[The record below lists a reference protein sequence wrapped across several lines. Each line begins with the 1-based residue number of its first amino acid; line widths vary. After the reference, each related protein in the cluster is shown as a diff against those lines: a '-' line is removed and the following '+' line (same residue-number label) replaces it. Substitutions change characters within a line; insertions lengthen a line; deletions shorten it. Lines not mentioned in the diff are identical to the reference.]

1 MSGFDFKASQIAAA
15 LREPVS
21 LRHYQQKAE
30 QGVYLEWDVGH
41 QNVLCVIP
49 TGGGKT
55 RLIASVISKHR
66 GAACIFAHRK
76 ELVGQIAETMNQF
89 GIPFRLIC
97 DKKDRKAI
105 IKSIFKKHGRCCHDT
120 NAAVSVASVGTLWR
134 IPQGKQAAQYA
145 KYFATVTLWVCDEA
159 HHQQAEGD
167 GTGKGNQWA
176 KAVQIFTHPQVKGLG
191 VTATPAR
198 SDGGG
203 LSRES
208 DGLFD
213 AMVMGPT
220 LAELFEDGYL
230 CPYEKYTVPCRVEYE
245 KLSVGAGG
253 EFVHAKLVAAED
265 ADDEL
270 VGDIVE
276 NYLMR
281 AAGKKGICFVSS
293 VHKAEET
300 ARRFNEMG
308 VPAMALSADTEDDI
322 RDRAKEDLESGKLLM
337 LVNCN
342 LYGEGNDLPAVEVV
356 ILGTG
361 TASLPRFMQWVGRL
375 YRILLTDQQ
384 KIGFDDLDSAGR
396 RQRIAESPKPFG
408 ILIDHGSNIV
418 RFNGPPEAPHRV
430 WTLGRSSRKSVAG
443 EVVPYRVCANP
454 GLRLANPFGSTW
466 EAFRTAGWTN
476 NQMLAA
482 GHLLETPLPCAQPYE
497 RIFKACPYCG
507 FFPEPQT
514 RTDPEHVEGDLELLT
529 PEKLEELYATV
540 RAAVMTVEQY
550 DQYLV
555 SVRAPSISHAK
566 HKRDHLAR
574 VAELTELKRVM
585 GYWGGWRKHQGDNDS
600 QMQRR
605 FFHLF
610 GVDVLSA
617 QALKRAEAEDLRQR
631 ITDKLLL
638 DGIDIAEY
646 PQASNQLEQQ
656 A

>member
-1 MSGFDFKASQIAAA
+1 MSAFDFNAKLLAGAV
-15 LREPVS
+15 RKEVS
-21 LRHYQQKAE
+21 LRPYQTKAE
-30 QGVYLEWDVGH
+30 QSVYLEWDVGH
-41 QNVLCVIP
+41 KNVLVCIP

-55 RLIASVISKHR
+55 RLIASIISKHQ

-76 ELVGQIAETMNQF
+76 ELVAQLAMTLNEF

-105 IKSIFKKHGRCCHDT
+105 IASILRKHGVCYHNT
-120 NAAVSVASVGTLWR
+120 NAPISVASVGTLWR
-134 IPQGKQAAQYA
+134 IPKGKQAAQYA

-159 HHQQAEGD
+159 HHQQGD
-167 GTGKGNQWA
+167 DVDKGNQWA
-176 KAVQIFTHPQVKGLG
+176 KAAQIFTHPQIKGLG

-203 LSRES
+203 LSRDS

-213 AMVMGPT
+213 VMVMGPT
-220 LAELFEDGYL
+220 LAELFDDGYL

-245 KLSVGAGG
+245 KLSVGSSG

-265 ADDEL
+265 ADDGL
-270 VGDIVE
+270 VGDIIE
-276 NYLMR
+276 TYMLR
-281 AAGKKGICFVSS
+281 AFGKKGICFVSS
-293 VHKAEET
+293 VHKAEEV
-300 ARRFNEMG
+300 ARRFNDMG
-308 VPAMALSADTEDDI
+308 IPAMALSADTEDDI

-375 YRILLTDQQ
+375 YRILLHPWQWE
-384 KIGFDDLDSAGR
+384 GFDQLDSAGR

-408 ILIDHGSNIV
+408 ILIDHGANIL
-418 RFNGPPEAPHRV
+418 RHNGPPEAPHRI
-430 WTLGRSSRKSVAG
+430 WTLGRTSRRGVPG
-443 EVVPYRVCANP
+443 ETVPYRVCANP
-454 GLRLANPFGSTW
+454 GLRLTDPEGPTW
-466 EAFRTAGWTN
+466 ESFRAAGWSN

-482 GHLLETPLPCAQPYE
+482 GYLTETPLPCAQPYE
-497 RIFKACPYCG
+497 RVHKACPHCG

-514 RTDPEHVEGDLELLT
+514 RTDPAHVEGDLELLT
-529 PEKLEELYATV
+529 PEKLEELYSTV

-555 SVRAPSISHAK
+555 SVRAPSISIAK
-566 HKRDHLAR
+566 HHRDHLAR

-585 GYWGGWRKHQGDNDS
+585 GYWGGYRKLKGDSDS

-610 GVDVLSA
+610 GMDVLTA
-617 QALKRAEAEDLRQR
+617 QTLKRAEAEELRQL
-631 ITDKLLL
+631 ITAKLLL

-646 PQASNQLEQQ
+646 DQASNQLEQQ

>member
-1 MSGFDFKASQIAAA
+1 MSAFDFKANLIAGAV
-15 LREPVS
+15 RKPVS
-21 LRHYQQKAE
+21 LRPYQSKAE
-30 QGVYLEWDVGH
+30 SGVYLEWDLGH
-41 QNVLCVIP
+41 KNVLVCIP

-55 RLIASVISKHR
+55 RLIASIISKHQ
-66 GAACIFAHRK
+66 GSACLFAHRK
-76 ELVGQIAETMNQF
+76 ELVAQLAATLNEF

-105 IKSIFKKHGRCCHDT
+105 IASIYRKYGYCTHNT
-120 NAAVSVASVGTLWR
+120 NAPISVASVGTLWR
-134 IPQGKQAAQYA
+134 IPKGKQAAQYA
-145 KYFATVTLWVCDEA
+145 KYFASVTLWVCDEA
-159 HHQQAEGD
+159 HHQQGD
-167 GTGKGNQWA
+167 ELDKGNQWA
-176 KAVQIFTHPQVKGLG
+176 KAVQIFTHPDLKGLG

-203 LSRES
+203 LSRET

-213 AMVMGPT
+213 VMVMGPT

-230 CPYEKYTVPCRVEYE
+230 CPYEKYTVRCRVEYE
-245 KLSVGAGG
+245 KLAVGSGG

-270 VGDIVE
+270 VGDIVD
-276 NYLMR
+276 NYLLR

-300 ARRFNEMG
+300 AKRFNDMG
-308 VPAMALSADTEDDI
+308 VPAMALSADTDPDI

-375 YRILLTDQQ
+375 YRILLHPWQWD
-384 KIGFDDLDSAGR
+384 GFDALDSAGR
-396 RQRIAESPKPFG
+396 RQRIAESPKPCG
-408 ILIDHGSNIV
+408 ILIDHGNNIV
-418 RFNGPPEAPHRV
+418 RFNGPPEAPHRT
-430 WTLGRSSRKSVAG
+430 WSLGRTTRKSAPG
-443 EVVPYRVCANP
+443 ETVPYRVCANP
-454 GLRLANPFGSTW
+454 GLRLTNPLGATW
-466 EAFRTAGWTN
+466 EAYRAAGWSN

-482 GHLLETPLPCAQPYE
+482 GHLTETPLPCAQPYE
-497 RIFKACPYCG
+497 RTYKACPHCG

-529 PEKLEELYATV
+529 PEILEQLYANA
-540 RAAVMTVEQY
+540 RAAVMSVEQY

-555 SVRAPSISHAK
+555 SVRAPAISIAK

-574 VAELTELKRVM
+574 VTELTELKRVM
-585 GYWGGWRKHQGDNDS
+585 GYWGGLRKVKGDNDS

-617 QALKRAEAEDLRQR
+617 QALKRADAEDLRQR
-631 ITDKLLL
+631 ITEKLLL
-638 DGIDIAEY
+638 DGINIAEY
-646 PQASNQLEQQ
+646 DQVSNQPEQQ
-656 A
+656 T